1 MNTDKFAVRILCIMS
16 IAFYSW
22 MWYIIV
28 KGDEDMRY
36 LDWAMITAVVGGLAC
51 VSILLL
57 VGAGI
62 L

>member
-1 MNTDKFAVRILCIMS
+1 
-16 IAFYSW
+16 
-22 MWYIIV
+22 
-28 KGDEDMRY
+28 MRY